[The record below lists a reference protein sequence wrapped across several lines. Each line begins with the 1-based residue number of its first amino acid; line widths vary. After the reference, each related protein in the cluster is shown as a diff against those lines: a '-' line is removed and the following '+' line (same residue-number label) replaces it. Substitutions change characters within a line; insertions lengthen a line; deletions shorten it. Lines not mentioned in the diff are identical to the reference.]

1 MADDA
6 NYTSA
11 QRPRGSGNTRSIASD
26 RDDDE
31 IDLREVFDR
40 LKTGRWLILCCVV
53 ATTLLGVFYIAF
65 ARPTYRVSG
74 LVQVSSPG
82 LAGGGSSLLA
92 SQALGGL
99 ARMLAGGGPLIT
111 DAEIQIIQSHLVLDP
126 AIDKL
131 NLLVHATPHYFPVIG
146 YAIANWN
153 GPGGT
158 KTDPRPARAPWL
170 LGRYAWGGES
180 ISVAEFET
188 AAADYDQAFTLKATD
203 SGYALVGPHGDH
215 VLTGKV
221 GVPASGNTPNG
232 TVHILVRKLVAR
244 PGETFRVTRY
254 ARQTVLKD
262 IGERMSVTEQG
273 KQSGVIQI
281 GMESHAPQA
290 ARALVDAIEQSY
302 IEQDIHKNSKQA
314 MQSLTY
320 LEAQLPD
327 LRKKLDAAQE
337 RLADYQRTHGA
348 PNVAAETD
356 LLLKQ
361 AVALDT
367 EKSQL
372 VQEREKALQ
381 LFTPLHRA
389 VLALDRQIG
398 TVTANQAKL
407 QDQISKLPG
416 TQQKVLDLQRDLAV
430 NTQLYTTML
439 DAIEQFQV
447 TKAGT
452 VGAVRIVDGGML
464 PLKPVSPRK
473 ALTLVLAILLGCI
486 LGVAWTFLRR
496 VLLRGVDDP
505 LLIEEITGVEVVASV
520 PVSKAQKQVDY
531 RARALA
537 RPGSL
542 LAAEDSA
549 DSAIEALR
557 SLRTALRLE
566 TTGAANKILMFTGP
580 APAVGKS
587 FVSANYAA
595 LLANAGVRVALVDLD
610 LRRGHLGD
618 VFGLDHALGMCE
630 VLKGDA
636 TLKEACQSTS
646 IPNLDFYAHGARA
659 TNPSE
664 LLMLPALQGSLAAL
678 EAAYDQVIVD
688 VPPVLAV
695 TDAAIVGVHAGS
707 TLLVLESA
715 RHPVREIDATMKR
728 LRTAG
733 VNVSGVVL
741 NRVGARAGSYGYGG
755 YGYQYEY
762 SYAAEGIQPRS
773 SRHNHRDG
781 RDD

>member
-11 QRPRGSGNTRSIASD
+11 QRPRGSGNTRLIASG

-40 LKTGRWLILCCVV
+40 LKTGRWLIACCVA
-53 ATTLLGVFYIAF
+53 ATTLLGVFYILF
-65 ARPTYRVSG
+65 ARPTYSVSG
-74 LVQVSSPG
+74 LVQVSQQQMSG
-82 LAGGGSSLLA
+82 TALAA
-92 SQALGGL
+92 QTLGGL
-99 ARMLAGGGPLIT
+99 ANLLAGGGPLVT
-111 DAEIQIIQSHLVLDP
+111 EAEMQIIQSRLVLNP

-131 NLLVHATPHYFPVIG
+131 NLLVHATPHYFPVFG

-158 KTDPRPARAPWL
+158 KADPRPSGAPWL

-188 AAADYDQAFTLKATD
+188 SAADYDQAFTLKATTG
-203 SGYALVGPHGDH
+203 GYTLVGPEGDT
-215 VLTGKV
+215 VLKGTV
-221 GVPASGNTPNG
+221 GVPASGNTVNG

-244 PGETFRVTRY
+244 PGETFKVTRF

-262 IGERMSVTEQG
+262 IDERLSVVEQG
-273 KQSGVIQI
+273 KQSGVVQI
-281 GMESHAPQA
+281 GVTNHDPLA
-290 ARALVDAIEQSY
+290 ARALIDAIEQSY

-337 RLADYQRTHGA
+337 KLADYQRTHGA

-372 VQEREKALQ
+372 VQQREQALR
-381 LFTPLHRA
+381 LFTPRHREVIA
-389 VLALDRQIG
+389 IERQIA
-398 TVTANQAKL
+398 TVEDNQAQLERK
-407 QDQISKLPG
+407 IANLPS

-505 LLIEEITGVEVVASV
+505 LLIEEITGVEVVASI

-531 RARALA
+531 RARALS

-542 LAAEDSA
+542 LAAEESG

-557 SLRTALRLE
+557 SLRTALRLD
-566 TTGAANKILMFTGP
+566 TANAANKILMFTGP

-595 LLANAGVRVALVDLD
+595 LLAIAGVRVALVDLD

-618 VFGLDHALGMCE
+618 VFGLDHAQGMCE

-636 TLKEACQSTS
+636 TLKAVCQSTS

-664 LLMLPALQGSLAAL
+664 LLMLPSLQESLAAL
-678 EAAYDQVIVD
+678 ETAYDQVIVD

-695 TDAAIVGVHAGS
+695 TDAAIVGVHAGA

-715 RHPVREIDATMKR
+715 RHPVREIDAAMKR
-728 LRTAG
+728 LRTAR
-733 VNVSGVVL
+733 VNVTGVVL

-762 SYAAEGIQPRS
+762 GYATDADGIAGRRGR
-773 SRHNHRDG
+773 RHEN
-781 RDD
+781 

>member
-1 MADDA
+1 MASVTHTPA
-6 NYTSA
+6 EQSS
-11 QRPRGSGNTRSIASD
+11 RSGGSRLTAPS

-40 LKTGRWLILCCVV
+40 LKTGRWLIACCMA
-53 ATTLLGVFYIAF
+53 ATTLLGVFYILF
-65 ARPTYRVSG
+65 ARPTYSISG
-74 LVQVSSPG
+74 LVQVSQQQMSG
-82 LAGGGSSLLA
+82 SALAA
-92 SQALGGL
+92 QTLGGL
-99 ARMLAGGGPLIT
+99 ANLLAGGGPLVT
-111 DAEIQIIQSHLVLDP
+111 EAEMQIIQSRLVLNP

-131 NLLVHATPHYFPVIG
+131 NLLVHATPHYFPVFG

-158 KTDPRPARAPWL
+158 KADPRPSGAPWF

-188 AAADYDQAFTLKATD
+188 NAADYNQAFTLTATAD
-203 SGYALVGPHGDH
+203 GYTLVGPEGDA
-215 VLTGKV
+215 VLKGTV
-221 GVPASGNTPNG
+221 GVPASGSTSNG

-244 PGETFRVTRY
+244 PGETFRVTRF

-262 IGERMSVTEQG
+262 IGERLSVVEQG
-273 KQSGVIQI
+273 KQSGVVQI
-281 GMESHAPQA
+281 GITGHDPLA
-290 ARALVDAIEQSY
+290 ARALIDAIEQSY

-314 MQSLTY
+314 MQSLSY

-337 RLADYQRTHGA
+337 KLADYQRTHGA

-372 VQEREKALQ
+372 IQEREKALQ
-381 LFTPLHRA
+381 LFTPLHRS
-389 VLALDRQIG
+389 VIALDRQIG
-398 TVTANQAKL
+398 TVESNQAKL
-407 QDQISKLPG
+407 QGQISKLPG

-452 VGAVRIVDGGML
+452 VGAVRVVDAGML
-464 PLKPVSPRK
+464 PLKPVAPKK
-473 ALTLVLAILLGCI
+473 ALTLVLAILLGC
-486 LGVAWTFLRR
+486 LAGVAWTFLRR
-496 VLLRGVDDP
+496 ILLRGVDDP
-505 LLIEEITGVEVVASV
+505 LLIEEVTGVQVVASV

-537 RPGSL
+537 RPSSL

-580 APAVGKS
+580 APGVGKS

-618 VFGLDHALGMCE
+618 AFGLDHALGMCE
-630 VLKGDA
+630 VLKGGA
-636 TLKEACQSTS
+636 TLKAVCQSTS

-664 LLMLPALQGSLAAL
+664 LLMLPSLQESLAAL
-678 EAAYDQVIVD
+678 DTAYDQVIVD

-695 TDAAIVGVHAGS
+695 TDGAIVGVYAGA

-715 RHPVREIDATMKR
+715 RHPVREIDAAMKR

-733 VNVSGVVL
+733 VNVTGVVL
-741 NRVGARAGSYGYGG
+741 NRAGARAGSYGYGG
-755 YGYQYEY
+755 YGYEY
-762 SYAAEGIQPRS
+762 AYDYASDPRTDRTR
-773 SRHNHRDG
+773 SRHRN
-781 RDD
+781 